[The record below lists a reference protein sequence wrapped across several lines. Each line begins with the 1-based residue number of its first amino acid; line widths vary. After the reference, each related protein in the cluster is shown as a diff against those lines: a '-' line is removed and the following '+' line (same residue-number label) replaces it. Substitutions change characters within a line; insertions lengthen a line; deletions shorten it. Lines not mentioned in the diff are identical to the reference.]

1 MGDFCRFSC
10 GEPKYKNGGENKNF
24 FRLKTFP
31 ISVSPA
37 ARSAIVTT
45 GETCYHGRRSEKE
58 GIPVEYNVPVS
69 AMALNDEIEGFYILK
84 SANPKVTANGKP
96 FLTGALSDRT
106 GVMEMKVWDYAGP
119 LTAADEGKV
128 VKVRGTVGEFRG
140 TPQFT
145 ASRIRLA
152 AADDQVDPA
161 SLVPTAPIDREAA
174 MAALQKW
181 AASIED
187 EDYRAVAEA
196 MLERHGQA
204 LERIPAAKSVHH
216 AFLGGLLMH
225 TANMMKLAD
234 FLAELYRDTID
245 RSLLLAGTLLHDMAK
260 EQEFVFSQLG
270 LATDYS
276 VKGQLLGHLVMGAQ
290 EAARV
295 AETLHV
301 PEEKSV
307 LLQHL
312 ILSHHGEPEF
322 GAAVRPLCAEAELLS
337 LIDAV
342 DSRMEIYRET
352 YDTMDAGTFSP
363 RIFALEKKVFK
374 HD

>member
-1 MGDFCRFSC
+1 M
-10 GEPKYKNGGENKNF
+10 
-24 FRLKTFP
+24 
-31 ISVSPA
+31 
-37 ARSAIVTT
+37 
-45 GETCYHGRRSEKE
+45 
-58 GIPVEYNVPVS
+58 EYNVPVS

-140 TPQFT
+140 MPRFT

>member
-1 MGDFCRFSC
+1 M
-10 GEPKYKNGGENKNF
+10 
-24 FRLKTFP
+24 
-31 ISVSPA
+31 
-37 ARSAIVTT
+37 
-45 GETCYHGRRSEKE
+45 
-58 GIPVEYNVPVS
+58 EYNVPVS

-140 TPQFT
+140 MPQFT

-204 LERIPAAKSVHH
+204 LKRIPAAKSVHH

>member
-1 MGDFCRFSC
+1 M
-10 GEPKYKNGGENKNF
+10 
-24 FRLKTFP
+24 
-31 ISVSPA
+31 
-37 ARSAIVTT
+37 
-45 GETCYHGRRSEKE
+45 
-58 GIPVEYNVPVS
+58 EYNVPVS
-69 AMALNDEIEGFYILK
+69 AMALYDDIEGFYILK

>member
-1 MGDFCRFSC
+1 M
-10 GEPKYKNGGENKNF
+10 
-24 FRLKTFP
+24 
-31 ISVSPA
+31 
-37 ARSAIVTT
+37 
-45 GETCYHGRRSEKE
+45 
-58 GIPVEYNVPVS
+58 EYNLPVN
-69 AMALNDEIEGFYILK
+69 AMSINDEVEGFYILK

-106 GVMEMKVWDYAGP
+106 GVIEMKVWDYAGP

-145 ASRIRLA
+145 ASRIRL

>member
-10 GEPKYKNGGENKNF
+10 GEPKYKNGRENKNF

-37 ARSAIVTT
+37 ARPAIVTT
-45 GETCYHGRRSEKE
+45 GETCYHGRRSKKE

>member
-1 MGDFCRFSC
+1 M
-10 GEPKYKNGGENKNF
+10 
-24 FRLKTFP
+24 
-31 ISVSPA
+31 
-37 ARSAIVTT
+37 
-45 GETCYHGRRSEKE
+45 
-58 GIPVEYNVPVS
+58 EYNVPVS

-140 TPQFT
+140 MPQFT

-225 TANMMKLAD
+225 TANMMKLAE

>member
-1 MGDFCRFSC
+1 MGKFCRFSC

-45 GETCYHGRRSEKE
+45 GETCYHGRRSKKE

-295 AETLHV
+295 VETLHV

-374 HD
+374 HR

>member
-1 MGDFCRFSC
+1 M
-10 GEPKYKNGGENKNF
+10 
-24 FRLKTFP
+24 
-31 ISVSPA
+31 
-37 ARSAIVTT
+37 
-45 GETCYHGRRSEKE
+45 
-58 GIPVEYNVPVS
+58 EYNVPVS

-174 MAALQKW
+174 MVALQKW

-363 RIFALEKKVFK
+363 RIFALEKKVFN

>member
-1 MGDFCRFSC
+1 M
-10 GEPKYKNGGENKNF
+10 
-24 FRLKTFP
+24 
-31 ISVSPA
+31 
-37 ARSAIVTT
+37 
-45 GETCYHGRRSEKE
+45 
-58 GIPVEYNVPVS
+58 EYNVPVS

-140 TPQFT
+140 MPQFT

-276 VKGQLLGHLVMGAQ
+276 VKGQLLGHLVMGTQ